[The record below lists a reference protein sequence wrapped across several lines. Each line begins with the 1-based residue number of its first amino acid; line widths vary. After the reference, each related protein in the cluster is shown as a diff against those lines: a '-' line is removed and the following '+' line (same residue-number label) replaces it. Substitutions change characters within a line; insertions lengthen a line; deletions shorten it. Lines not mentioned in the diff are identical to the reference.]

1 MRGSRLGLMA
11 VLVLLIGVLA
21 VPAAASA
28 ADTAAAEGPCTS
40 QAVASMPV
48 GAGHDHLDVT
58 KHPFDC
64 RVETVFF
71 DSLLDGL
78 AAEPDVIL
86 GEMDVES
93 DLLAIAVAFP
103 ESGVLFFDV
112 SNPAAPR
119 FLSWYRGSK
128 CEEVVVDVDCG
139 AYVDLSEDGKVA
151 FLSLQDITAVPQSP
165 PDPGVEPVTEPGVE
179 VIDVRDPSKPVL
191 TQAFPMNVDGGGVH
205 TSNSHVIPETN
216 PVNPLDRAPRAPGEY
231 LFSVSNVDAVEV
243 TRVNRVAGV
252 PFLTPYATIPVDE
265 LHDMF
270 VDNDA
275 LTGRTYLY
283 VAGGFSTGFYVFDV
297 TDPAQAKL
305 LGEWDLTPE
314 CGEDWYGHTTYTVV
328 RGGRRF
334 VTIDAEVFGGNGEFG
349 EQDAEDQAEG
359 CGTFVGNGDK
369 VGPLWIVD
377 ATDFSKLQ
385 PANAGDG
392 EETGAVAAA
401 LKAASQNAL
410 VATWTNPADRAGGNI
425 EFSPHNQT
433 VVGDRIVLSHYHG
446 GVYLL
451 DAKEAFRGKSV
462 RPSELGFVVP
472 HREPVRPIH
481 EPLVLDPLIP
491 FIHTFFQA
499 RPTVWDAVVHKGHVL
514 AADSVGGLYSFRF
527 RPPGPGL

>member
-1 MRGSRLGLMA
+1 MRVPRSGSVLILIALVGL
-11 VLVLLIGVLA
+11 LLFPDTGSVD
-21 VPAAASA
+21 AAAS
-28 ADTAAAEGPCTS
+28 GPCTG
-40 QAVASMPV
+40 QAASSMPD
-48 GAGHDHLDVT
+48 GEGHDHLDIT
-58 KHPFDC
+58 QHRFDC
-64 RVETVFF
+64 RVETAFF

-78 AAEPDVIL
+78 AAEPDLIL

-93 DLLAIAVAFP
+93 DLLAVAVAFP

-139 AYVDLSEDGKVA
+139 AYVDLSEDGEVA

-165 PDPGVEPVTEPGVE
+165 PDPTVEPVTEPGVE
-179 VIDVRDPSKPVL
+179 VIDVRDPSNPIL

-205 TSNSHVIPETN
+205 TSNSHIIPEN
-216 PVNPLDRAPRAPGEY
+216 PDDPGPRAPGEY

-243 TRVNRVAGV
+243 TKVNRVAGV
-252 PFLTPYATIPVDE
+252 PFLAPFATIPVDE

-270 VDNDA
+270 VDNDP

-297 TDPAQAKL
+297 TDPAQAEL

-328 RGGRRF
+328 RNGHRY
-334 VTIDAEVFGGNGEFG
+334 VTITAELFGGNGEFG

-359 CGTFVGNGDK
+359 CGTLVGNGDR

-385 PANAGDG
+385 PADASDG
-392 EETGAVAAA
+392 EESGEVAAA
-401 LKAASQNAL
+401 LKAASEEAL
-410 VATWTNPADRAGGNI
+410 VATWTNPAGRAAGNI

-433 VVGDRIVLSHYHG
+433 VVGDQIVLSHYHG

-451 DAKEAFRGKSV
+451 DAKQAFKGRSV
-462 RPSELGFVVP
+462 RPAEIGFVVP
-472 HREPVRPIH
+472 HNEPVRPIH

-499 RPTVWDAVVHKGHVL
+499 RPTVWDAVFYKGHVL
-514 AADSVGGLYSFRF
+514 AADSTGGLYSFRF
-527 RPPGPGL
+527 LPPGGGSTG